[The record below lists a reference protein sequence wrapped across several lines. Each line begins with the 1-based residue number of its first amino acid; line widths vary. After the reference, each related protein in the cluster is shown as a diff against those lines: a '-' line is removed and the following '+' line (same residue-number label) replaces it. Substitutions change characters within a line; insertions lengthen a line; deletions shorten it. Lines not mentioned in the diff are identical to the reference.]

1 MKSDPNWL
9 ALPGKIL
16 LASLFSGAAM
26 AQTPRPEDAA
36 GFAVCAGCGAFL
48 VIIPL
53 LIIALNIA
61 FLVWVAKDAKARGM
75 DTPALWMIVVLMT
88 SFIGLIVYLF
98 SRPAGNLVPCR
109 QCGKRR
115 LEASAVCP
123 TCGNP

>member
-1 MKSDPNWL
+1 
-9 ALPGKIL
+9 
-16 LASLFSGAAM
+16 M

-53 LIIALNIA
+53 VIIALNIA
-61 FLVWVAKDAKARGM
+61 LLVWVAKDAKARGM

-98 SRPAGNLVPCR
+98 SRPAGNLVPCPH
-109 QCGKRR
+109 CGNRR